1 MKHKV
6 EIPNEVWAMIF
17 CYLCFTDLI
26 EVSAAC
32 KRFYRVIHIMPY
44 YVKKLDEL
52 KKLFT
57 SRYFFLEAYENI
69 FKRFYDG
76 VKWNVLDIVCMN
88 KLDKLNHEHLWFCC
102 RSHYCNRDTCGMCSS
117 VWLEN
122 VIGRSA
128 LGSIKIKNEEF
139 FPPFQHHDKPFGHL
153 ILSVG
158 VTSI

>member
-1 MKHKV
+1 
-6 EIPNEVWAMIF
+6 
-17 CYLCFTDLI
+17 
-26 EVSAAC
+26 
-32 KRFYRVIHIMPY
+32 MPY

-69 FKRFYDG
+69 FKLFYDG

-88 KLDKLNHEHLWFCC
+88 KLDKLNHEH
-102 RSHYCNRDTCGMCSS
+102 S
-117 VWLEN
+117 VWLES

-128 LGSIKIKNEEF
+128 LGNIKIKNEEF